1 MCLIHA
7 GLFLPASAW
16 KAVRRAAADQLL
28 ELQQQHSYAD
38 GLAQTPV
45 LPHLLAAA
53 TATATAATT
62 AAADVATAGDI
73 AQHTHHPSS
82 TTSTTSSAGGTTS
95 TRRGSEAAAAQQG
108 HQQQHQQQ
116 QQQHGPV
123 LRVLCRTPEQ
133 VSAALEV
140 PWLQEVIVDFLEVH
154 GLKEAVAAVQGA
166 GKQVCWQSL
175 A

>member
-73 AQHTHHPSS
+73 TQHTHHP
-82 TTSTTSSAGGTTS
+82 TAGGTTS
-95 TRRGSEAAAAQQG
+95 TRRGSGAAAAQQG
-108 HQQQHQQQ
+108 HQQQQQ